1 MNGLRPAARK
11 ILQDAAATSLTL
23 FKITIPISVLTK
35 LATEAGLTDQLGDWL
50 GPVMELVGLP
60 GSMGLVWATAMITN
74 LYGGMIV
81 FASLAPHAA
90 LTTAQVTVLTTMM
103 LVAHALPVE
112 LRIAQKAG
120 TRFRAMAALRLGGA
134 LTLGWLLDRG
144 YTLTGT
150 LQGQHRAIWTPDT
163 APDPTWFAWLLGEA
177 RNMLF
182 IFLIIACL
190 LASMRL
196 LEHLGIVELMKMLLN
211 PVLSLLGIGRQA
223 APLTIIGVTLGISYG
238 GGLIL
243 REVQSGSMQRK
254 DIFFSLA
261 LMGLC
266 HSLFEDTMLMM
277 VMGGHLSGVFAAR
290 LLFAL
295 LIVALLSR
303 LSGRLPAGSFE
314 RIFLRN

>member
-1 MNGLRPAARK
+1 MNNLRPAARK
-11 ILQDAAATSLTL
+11 ILQDATATSLTL
-23 FKITIPISVLTK
+23 FKIIIPISLLTK
-35 LATEAGLTDQLGDWL
+35 LLTEAGLINRLGDWL

-74 LYGGMIV
+74 LYGGMVV
-81 FASLAPHAA
+81 FASLAPDAN

-120 TRFRAMAALRLGGA
+120 TRFRVMAGLRLGGA

-144 YTLTGT
+144 YALTGT
-150 LQGQHRAIWTPDT
+150 LQTDHHAIWTPAA
-163 APDPTWFAWLLGEA
+163 APDPTWLAWLAGEA

-182 IFLIIACL
+182 LFLIIAGL
-190 LASMRL
+190 LATMRL
-196 LEHLGIVELMKMLLN
+196 LEHLGVVDFMKMLLN
-211 PVLSLLGIGRQA
+211 PVLSMLGISRQA

-243 REVQSGSMQRK
+243 HEAQSGNLQRK
-254 DIFFSLA
+254 DVFFSLV

-266 HSLFEDTMLMM
+266 HSLFEDTLLMM
-277 VMGGHLSGVFAAR
+277 VMGGHLSGIFAAR
-290 LLFAL
+290 LVFAL
-295 LIVALLSR
+295 LVVALLSR
-303 LSGRLPAGSFE
+303 LSRRLPAGSFE